1 MEEIQMY
8 ILTKD
13 RGNIMDTKLSCLVKG
28 LIGVIFGSLA
38 LIVPEL
44 TLNTFI
50 TLFLVLVGLALII
63 CIFLAITS
71 HSEGSFFWFL
81 AGTVL
86 VIVGIC
92 SLIFKDLVAI
102 LFLVAI
108 AALAF
113 YSGLEGILLALTRPR
128 SKYYLIGGTVVIA
141 IILLILII
149 IYVPSLVYDPI
160 LLVLGVFS
168 LVFGMF
174 SILMG
179 IYFKEEP
186 VGPAAIPQSKPAD
199 LPKEKE

>member
-1 MEEIQMY
+1 MY
-8 ILTKD
+8 IRTKD
-13 RGNIMDTKLSCLVKG
+13 GGNIMDTKLSCLVKG

-38 LIVPEL
+38 LLVPEL
-44 TLNTFI
+44 TLNTFN
-50 TLFLVLVGLALII
+50 TLFLVLVGLGLIV

-71 HSEGSFFWFL
+71 HSEGSLFWFL

-92 SLIFKDLVAI
+92 SLIFKDIVAI
-102 LFLVAI
+102 LFLVAV

-149 IYVPSLVYDPI
+149 KYVPSLVYDPI
-160 LLVLGVFS
+160 LMVLGVFS

-186 VGPAAIPQSKPAD
+186 VRPAAIPPSKPANH
-199 LPKEKE
+199 PKEKE